1 MSNTNNKN
9 YDHDLDPVDTGNG
22 FQNNLIATTGDRL
35 KKTVIELRKFQ
46 DTMTEQLSLLKGS
59 IDGLEKTTR
68 QLDEKNGKLQS
79 RFFWLTVIATI
90 FTVAQVVQVI
100 DIACRWLGYCK

>member
-1 MSNTNNKN
+1 MEKT
-9 YDHDLDPVDTGNG
+9 YDDDLEKVSTGNG
-22 FQNNLIATTGDRL
+22 FQNDLIATTGDRI

-46 DTMTEQLSLLKGS
+46 DTMTSQLSQLKTA
-59 IDGLEKTTR
+59 ITGLEKTTR

-79 RFFWLTVIATI
+79 KFLLLTIIATI

-100 DIACRWLGYCK
+100 DIVCRWFGRCH

>member
-1 MSNTNNKN
+1 MSDNK
-9 YDHDLDPVDTGNG
+9 YDQDLNDVDTGNG

-35 KKTVIELRKFQ
+35 KKTVIELRKLQ
-46 DTMTEQLSLLKGS
+46 DNFSGKISGLKSS
-59 IDGLEKTTR
+59 IDGLEKTTK

-79 RFFWLTVIATI
+79 KFFWLTVIATI

-100 DIACRWLGYCK
+100 DIILRWLGYIK